1 MTTPTPPSTGSA
13 VWLVAE
19 REISS
24 KLRSKA
30 FVVSAL
36 ILFAMVLAGVLF
48 SGFSASNASNDR
60 TEVAATPEVAT
71 QLRDLGFEV
80 TEVADRAAAET
91 AVRDGEVAGAVL
103 SGGDTQIGL
112 TVLGLEDAPSDVI
125 GALSVQP
132 TVELLQV
139 AELNPFLVYL
149 VGIGF
154 GIVFMMSAVTFGAT
168 IAQSVV
174 EEKQT
179 RIVEILMAA
188 VPVRQLLAGKI
199 LGNSILAI
207 GQVII
212 ILVIAAVG
220 LLATG
225 QDLVLGELGE
235 SLVWFGVFF
244 ALGFVLLASLFAT
257 AASLVSRQE
266 DVGSVTSPLMM
277 LIMVPYVLVIA
288 FNDNDLVMTIMSYVP
303 FSAPV
308 GMPMRLFMGTADWWE
323 PLVSLVILVVSTVLV
338 ILLGAK
344 IYSNS
349 ILRTG
354 ARVSLKEAL
363 AG

>member
-1 MTTPTPPSTGSA
+1 
-13 VWLVAE
+13 
-19 REISS
+19 
-24 KLRSKA
+24 
-30 FVVSAL
+30 
-36 ILFAMVLAGVLF
+36 
-48 SGFSASNASNDR
+48 
-60 TEVAATPEVAT
+60 
-71 QLRDLGFEV
+71 
-80 TEVADRAAAET
+80 
-91 AVRDGEVAGAVL
+91 VAGAVL